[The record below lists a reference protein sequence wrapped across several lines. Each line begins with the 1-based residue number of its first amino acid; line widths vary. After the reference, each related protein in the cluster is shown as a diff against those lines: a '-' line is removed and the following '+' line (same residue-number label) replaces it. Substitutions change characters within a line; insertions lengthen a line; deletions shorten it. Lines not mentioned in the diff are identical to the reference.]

1 MIDRATTPVVGEA
14 PRIGLLFDFDWDAAA
29 HTRLDGPLSF
39 DRQGFDLLSFFGGLR
54 LLAIDLD
61 RYADRIAQ
69 HGRASGWKAVV
80 SHHELYGALV
90 AAMVAERL
98 GLAGPTVQAV
108 LACQHKHYARQVL
121 NTVCPEANVSFRV
134 VDPARDATPGQPPGF
149 PVYVKPV
156 RATFSVL
163 ARIIDSHASWSRF
176 FGSVVADRWIT
187 SRLLRP
193 FEQAI
198 TRHLPSAGSAMRFLV
213 EEPIWSP
220 QYNLDGYVDGEG
232 IHLLGVVDAVSY
244 PGTQSF
250 QRWEFP
256 SRLAPTVVTRAL
268 DVAKRFLSAVGFG
281 TGFFN
286 MEFFYD
292 AAADR
297 IAVIEFNP
305 RLSSQF
311 GELYRQCLGV
321 DPHAMA
327 LAIAQG
333 RLGRSVARQAPSAK
347 IAASLVWRAFDRKEI
362 PPRASQDALRRL
374 QHDMPEANVVQF
386 PRSTFTVQRELS
398 WLESHRY
405 AVVNL
410 GAEDAEALYRRSTQI
425 SEALG
430 WPNAPF
436 VQSLSELALSD
447 GDWFARGR

>member
-1 MIDRATTPVVGEA
+1 MTDRAMTTVDTDV

-29 HTRLDGPLSF
+29 HTRLDGSLHF

-61 RYADRIAQ
+61 RYADRIARY
-69 HGRASGWKAVV
+69 GRARDWKAVV

-98 GLAGPTVQAV
+98 GLAGPTVKAV
-108 LACQHKHYARQVL
+108 LACQHKHYARKVL
-121 NTVCPEANVSFRV
+121 DAVCPQANVSFRV
-134 VDPARDATPGQPPGF
+134 VDPNPEATPTQPMAF
-149 PVYVKPV
+149 PVYLKPV

-163 ARIIDSHASWSRF
+163 ARSIDSPLAWNRF
-176 FGSVVADRWIT
+176 FGGVDSDRWIT

-198 TRHLPSAGSAMRFLV
+198 SRHLPEAGSALRFLA

-220 QYNLDGYVDGEG
+220 QYNLDGYIDGEG
-232 IHLLGVVDAVSY
+232 THLLGVVDAVSY

-256 SRLAPTVVTRAL
+256 SRLAPAVVTRAL
-268 DVAKRFLSAVGFG
+268 EVAKRFLSAVGFG
-281 TGFFN
+281 SGFFN

-311 GELYRQCLGV
+311 GVLYRKCLGV

-327 LAIAQG
+327 LAIARG
-333 RLGRSVARQAPSAK
+333 RLGRSVARQAPTAK

-362 PPRASQDALRRL
+362 PPRASQNALRRL
-374 QHDMPEANVVQF
+374 QRDLPEANLVEF

-405 AVVNL
+405 AVANL
-410 GAEDAEALYRRSTQI
+410 GAEDAEALSRQSAQI
-425 SEALG
+425 SAVLG
-430 WPNAPF
+430 WPNAPYA
-436 VQSLSELALSD
+436 QSLSELALSD
-447 GDWFARGR
+447 GDWLARGR